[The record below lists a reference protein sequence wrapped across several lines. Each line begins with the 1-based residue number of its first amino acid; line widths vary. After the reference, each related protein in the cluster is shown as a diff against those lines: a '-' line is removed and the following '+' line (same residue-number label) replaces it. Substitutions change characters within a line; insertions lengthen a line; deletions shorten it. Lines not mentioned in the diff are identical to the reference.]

1 MKRLHNHWKLR
12 SYTKLET
19 SKAAI
24 TQEITQ
30 QMQHLPSVTRGRAH
44 QVPFGVRA
52 LESGIEV
59 DGVWISR
66 PNTPT
71 GSLPGSPRL
80 SGTTQLAAQ
89 SESSKGRPSS
99 SSIMSNTGR
108 PQPHQARLEVNPPS
122 GSSSTVANPLDR
134 PVRQYKQ
141 PPTSDHQSRGR
152 TTYQPRRSSQLR
164 FSNPFDLEDPE
175 ALAAVEG
182 HPMLTEKDGKRPEG
196 NDASFCH
203 QRRLKFAY

>member
-1 MKRLHNHWKLR
+1 MKRLYNHWMLR

-24 TQEITQ
+24 TAEITQ
-30 QMQHLPSVTRGRAH
+30 QMQHQPSVRRGRAN

-71 GSLPGSPRL
+71 SSLPGSPTL

-89 SESSKGRPSS
+89 SESSKGRASS
-99 SSIMSNTGR
+99 SSNMSIVGR
-108 PQPHQARLEVNPPS
+108 PQPHQQLLEVNPPL
-122 GSSSTVANPLDR
+122 GSSSKVRNPLDR
-134 PVRQYKQ
+134 PVRQHQQ
-141 PPTSDHQSRGR
+141 PPTSDHQPRGR
-152 TTYQPRRSSQLR
+152 TTYQPRRSSHLR
-164 FSNPFDLEDPE
+164 FSNLFDPEDPE
-175 ALAAVEG
+175 ALAALEG
-182 HPMLTEKDGKRPEG
+182 RPMLTERDGKRTEG

-203 QRRLKFAY
+203 QRC